1 MTQRAS
7 KTNSLR
13 KQLGMSLIELLIAL
27 VLSLFVVG
35 AVTGIYIV
43 AKKNSVTANNI
54 GWMQENARF
63 ALHKIGYDVRM
74 SGYFGELQQYWNL
87 SETTNPPRQV
97 GTVAGECFASSTT
110 AIAFRW
116 AIPMISRDASPQVNV
131 APKILA
137 SNDSNT
143 PFSDATNNCTTAGSA
158 LSNYLASTDIL
169 STHYFGP
176 NDVADAALTKDNIYA
191 RTSLQTG
198 VVFKCQTNGTGCKP
212 PDGPATGMNYPIAA
226 YLYYVSG
233 CGRPG
238 DDGACG
244 TADDNIP
251 SLMRVNLQP
260 DGTLLRERVADG
272 VIDMQIQFGVDTDN
286 DGLANKYQDSTN
298 DFRDPT
304 QWATWATFKTARVWL
319 LMRAREPGYTD
330 PTGAYLYGSAT
341 TVPAANYRYEL
352 FTTTL
357 TLRN

>member
-1 MTQRAS
+1 MAQRARKMS
-7 KTNSLR
+7 SLR
-13 KQLGMSLIELLIAL
+13 EQLGMTLIELLISL

-87 SETTNPPRQV
+87 AETTNPPRRV
-97 GTVAGECFASSTT
+97 GTIAGECFASSTT

-116 AIPMISRDASPQVNV
+116 AIPMISKDASVPANV
-131 APKILA
+131 APKIMA
-137 SNDSNT
+137 SDDSNA
-143 PFSDATNNCTTAGSA
+143 PFSDATNNCTTAGST
-158 LSNYLASTDIL
+158 LSDYLASTDIL

-176 NDVADAALTKDNIYA
+176 NAIADALLTTGQIYA
-191 RTSLQTG
+191 RTDLQSG
-198 VVFKCQTNGTGCKP
+198 VAFKCQTTGTGCKP
-212 PDGPATGMNYPIAA
+212 PDGPANGTNYPIVAH
-226 YLYYVSG
+226 LYYVSG

-238 DDGACG
+238 DDGVCV
-244 TADDNIP
+244 TADDVP
-251 SLMRVNLQP
+251 SLMRVKLQP

-272 VIDMQIQFGVDTDN
+272 VFDMQIQFGVDTDN
-286 DGLANKYQDSTN
+286 DDLANKYQDSSN

-304 QWATWATFKTARVWL
+304 QWATWATLKTVRVWL

-330 PTGAYLYGSAT
+330 PTGTYRYGSAT

>member
-1 MTQRAS
+1 MTQREC
-7 KTNSLR
+7 KMNSLR
-13 KQLGMSLIELLIAL
+13 EQLGMSLIELLIAL

-74 SGYFGELQQYWNL
+74 SGYFGELQEYWNL
-87 SETTNPPRQV
+87 SETTNAARKI
-97 GTVAGECFASSTT
+97 GTIAGECFVTSTT

-116 AIPMISRDASPQVNV
+116 AIPMISKDASVPSNV
-131 APKILA
+131 APKIMA
-137 SNDSNT
+137 SNDSNA

-158 LSNYLASTDIL
+158 LSNYLANTDIL

-176 NDVADAALTKDNIYA
+176 NAIADALLTKDKIYA
-191 RTSLQTG
+191 RTDLQSG
-198 VVFKCQTNGTGCKP
+198 VAFKCQATGSGCKP
-212 PDGPATGMNYPIAA
+212 PDGPVNGTNYPIVA
-226 YLYYVSG
+226 YLYYVSS

-244 TADDNIP
+244 IADDVP

-272 VIDMQIQFGVDTDN
+272 VIDMQIQFGADTDA
-286 DGLANKYQDSTN
+286 DGLANTYQNSSN

-304 QWATWATFKTARVWL
+304 KWATWATFKTVRVWL

-330 PTGAYLYGSAT
+330 PTGTYSYGSAT